1 VNQPFTAVSTNLFF
15 WIYGDHHQFEPFSG
29 SPTTLTGSRRKTIG
43 PTSISI
49 GRSTTNPHRP
59 FCPPAETLDQML
71 GANSFAQITG
81 PRPTVEKF
89 RQPSPSRS
97 RQTAGTHT
105 YHHVRAAESR
115 VSDQP
120 CLRRNIS
127 PSPVRNQY
135 ETRTSTLGQDVK
147 GKFASPVRQDEMFLN
162 AGAGAGEQLQ
172 NSMSRNKTPHSRPSA
187 TVQHLPRCKKQ
198 PRIQR
203 IEHTRLK
210 GAASF
215 PILRSK
221 QPSSER
227 IEHIQSPGED
237 LPHPQT
243 GAQPSHPS
251 NRYQPHQAGLAHSQQ
266 VKQSRQKHTEKVHV
280 QRMAKSG
287 IHGTIQVQA
296 QTTKQPNP
304 SHAQKLSARK
314 GKKPHS
320 CDGNQLRQQ
329 FSKQETYTRVNR
341 PSPQDTEQLQ
351 FPGVKSL
358 HSPDSNYT
366 HVHRSKQ
373 SSTQPLEPSSHRLA
387 EQSIPQTKGMTF
399 GQGMNSV
406 CSQPKIQPLPERS
419 GHKGCHDIDQH
430 DPEHRHRP
438 PPLRPRPSMLSIKVH
453 PPTPRKQQAEPVPST
468 ELQTLSSLNVS
479 KIPPESCHPSQ
490 HKKWI
495 DSVNRENSVSTS
507 DLVDAA
513 ANQNRRESIKG
524 EVQASKQ
531 LRSCSSM
538 GNVGTERRGSWTGL
552 KTVARKTSGVMK
564 WLYGPSGMPY
574 GKK

>member
-1 VNQPFTAVSTNLFF
+1 
-15 WIYGDHHQFEPFSG
+15 
-29 SPTTLTGSRRKTIG
+29 
-43 PTSISI
+43 
-49 GRSTTNPHRP
+49 
-59 FCPPAETLDQML
+59 ML

-81 PRPTVEKF
+81 PRPTVEKP

-97 RQTAGTHT
+97 RQTVGTHT
-105 YHHVRAAESR
+105 YHEVRAAES
-115 VSDQP
+115 SISEQP

-135 ETRTSTLGQDVK
+135 ETRTTTLGQYIK
-147 GKFASPVRQDEMFLN
+147 GKVASPVRKDEIFLN
-162 AGAGAGEQLQ
+162 AGAGAGAKLQ
-172 NSMSRNKTPHSRPSA
+172 TSTSRSRTPHLPPSA
-187 TVQHLPRCKKQ
+187 IAQHSPRCKKQ
-198 PRIQR
+198 PCIQR

-221 QPSSER
+221 QPSPER

-243 GAQPSHPS
+243 GAQPSRPS
-251 NRYQPHQAGLAHSQQ
+251 NKYQPHQAGLAHSQQ

-280 QRMAKSG
+280 QRMAQSG
-287 IHGTIQVQA
+287 IHGTIQVQG

-314 GKKPHS
+314 GKKPDSH
-320 CDGNQLRQQ
+320 DGNQLRQQ
-329 FSKQETYTRVNR
+329 FSKQKTYTRVNR
-341 PSPQDTEQLQ
+341 PPPQDTEQLQ

-358 HSPDSNYT
+358 HSPDSKYT
-366 HVHRSKQ
+366 HVHPPQQ
-373 SSTQPLEPSSHRLA
+373 SSTQRLESASHRLT

-419 GHKGCHDIDQH
+419 GHKGCHKIEQH

-438 PPLRPRPSMLSIKVH
+438 PPLRPKLSMLSIKVH

-468 ELQTLSSLNVS
+468 ELLILSSLNVS
-479 KIPPESCHPSQ
+479 KILPEPCYAVQ
-490 HKKWI
+490 HEKWI
-495 DSVNRENSVSTS
+495 DRVNTEKSVPTS
-507 DLVDAA
+507 DMVDAA
-513 ANQNRRESIKG
+513 ANQNHRERIKG
-524 EVQASKQ
+524 EVQASK
-531 LRSCSSM
+531 
-538 GNVGTERRGSWTGL
+538 
-552 KTVARKTSGVMK
+552 
-564 WLYGPSGMPY
+564 
-574 GKK
+574 